1 MSDGAPV
8 SVMMAAPR
16 LDTILQGMYPALAGD
31 PGRFAVVG
39 LATEWED
46 FKRKLEALRP
56 EALLMQGEIAPS
68 PDALVDALKR
78 FPGVA
83 VVTLMPSSA
92 AAEGVVR
99 SAPCVR
105 DVFVTQVPSWPE
117 AAQRLY
123 QAAVSERA
131 LRAQAAPPAFAQPA
145 PGRPPVPVGLRLF
158 AFVSKKGG
166 VGKSTLAAS
175 FAYAL
180 ARRGIST
187 LLLGF
192 DRPDDIGVFF
202 NLPPYPNQSI
212 FFENPSL
219 ESLRAAV
226 QKKDALDVLLC
237 IPDDVAAEAV
247 ARRDPADRG
256 SIRSLVMTAAMGG
269 WAAVV
274 MDLPPDLSSEW
285 ALQPLLV
292 ANTVLLVAQPTLADA
307 NKILQAYRLLT
318 GRLAAEHAIP
328 RENIFIVLNM
338 VTKDDNISPAA
349 FYRMLQEV
357 SGDSAPPVAAVVP
370 FDPQVRAAENMGE
383 IPLLKSDP
391 FRKAVEGLVDLF
403 YRGVAPSGGGERNRG
418 LRILR
423 R

>member
-46 FKRKLEALRP
+46 FKRKIEALRP
-56 EALLMQGEIAPS
+56 EALLMQGEIAPG
-68 PDALVDALKR
+68 PDELASALKR

-83 VVTLMPSSA
+83 VVVLMPSSA

-117 AAQRLY
+117 VAQRLY

-131 LRAQAAPPAFAQPA
+131 LRAQATPPAFAQPH
-145 PGRPPVPVGLRLF
+145 PGRPPIPVGLRLF
-158 AFVSKKGG
+158 AVFSRKGG
-166 VGKSTLAAS
+166 VGKSTIAVS

-187 LLLGF
+187 LLIGF
-192 DRPDDIGVFF
+192 DRPDDIGVFL
-202 NLPPYPNQSI
+202 NLPPYPNQSL
-212 FFENPSL
+212 FFENPSP

-226 QKKDALDVLLC
+226 QKRDALDVLLC
-237 IPDDVAAEAV
+237 VPDDVAAEAI

-256 SIRSLVMTAAMGG
+256 LHPQPGDDGRHGRLGGRRHGPSSRPVLRMGSSAAAGG
-269 WAAVV
+269 QHGVAGGAAHPGGCQQ
-274 MDLPPDLSSEW
+274 DP
-285 ALQPLLV
+285 AG
-292 ANTVLLVAQPTLADA
+292 
-307 NKILQAYRLLT
+307 LQAFD
-318 GRLAAEHAIP
+318 
-328 RENIFIVLNM
+328 REACGGACHPKGKHLH
-338 VTKDDNISPAA
+338 
-349 FYRMLQEV
+349 
-357 SGDSAPPVAAVVP
+357 
-370 FDPQVRAAENMGE
+370 RAQHGHQ
-383 IPLLKSDP
+383 
-391 FRKAVEGLVDLF
+391 G
-403 YRGVAPSGGGERNRG
+403 
-418 LRILR
+418 
-423 R
+423 